1 MLEHGGRLRQAAAQY
16 AIPVQE
22 WLDLSTGINPQGWP
36 VPAIPPSIWLR
47 LPEDNDGLEQA
58 AREYYGTENL
68 LPVAG
73 SQAAIQTLP
82 KLRAPCTV
90 GVIHPGYAEHA
101 HAWRRAGHR
110 VIQVEVCAV
119 DQYISQLEVLLL
131 INPNNPT
138 GICFSQENLFKWWKN
153 LAARGGWLL
162 VDEAFID
169 ATPGQSLV
177 PHAPKPGLILL
188 RSLGKFFGL
197 AGARV
202 GFVIADPLLL
212 DRLQCELGPW
222 TVAAPSRWIAARA
235 LKDKKWQLLARQ
247 QLAIARA
254 RLAQCLVRHGL
265 QPAGGCALFQWVC
278 TPDAP
283 QIHRALAQRGIL
295 TRLFKDPSSL
305 RFGLP
310 GNAGAWRRLDSAL
323 RMEISV

>member
-1 MLEHGGRLRQAAAQY
+1 MLEHGGRLRQAAAHY
-16 AIPVQE
+16 GIPIE
-22 WLDLSTGINPQGWP
+22 AWLDLSTGINPQGWP
-36 VPAIPPSIWLR
+36 VPTVPSFTWSK
-47 LPEDNDGLEQA
+47 LPEENDGLEQA
-58 AREYYGTENL
+58 AREFYGTDTL

-73 SQAAIQTLP
+73 SQAAIQALP
-82 KLRAPCTV
+82 KLRTPCNI

-110 VIQVEVCAV
+110 VLKVEAHEI
-119 DQYISQLEVLLL
+119 DQYLSQLEVLIL

-138 GICFSQENLFKWWKN
+138 GICFPKENLLKWREN

-169 ATPGQSLV
+169 ATPGLSLV
-177 PHAPKPGLILL
+177 SHAPRPGLILL

-212 DRLQCELGPW
+212 DRLQFQLGPW
-222 TVAAPSRWIAARA
+222 TVAAPSRWVAAQA
-235 LKDKKWQLLARQ
+235 LTDTKWQQLARH

-254 RLAQCLVRHGL
+254 RLAQCLGRHGL
-265 QPAGGCALFQWVC
+265 KPAGGCALFQWVC
-278 TPDAP
+278 TPDASK
-283 QIHRALAQRGIL
+283 IHRALAKQGIL

-310 GNAGAWRRLDSAL
+310 GNANEWRRLDNTL